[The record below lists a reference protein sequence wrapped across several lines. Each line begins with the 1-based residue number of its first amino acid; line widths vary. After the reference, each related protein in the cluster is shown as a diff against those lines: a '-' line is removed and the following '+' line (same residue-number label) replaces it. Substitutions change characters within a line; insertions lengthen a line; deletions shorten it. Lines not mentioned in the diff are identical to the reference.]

1 MAIDPLA
8 RQRRLLLPI
17 ALLLAGSAALAGGLT
32 VSLVSR
38 HRVAPPAPALAAT
51 ASAAGDCA
59 ATPTTLTEPDPMA
72 VLAAAL
78 GEARGPAMAGPQGR
92 PAAAPL
98 DGLLASPQATP
109 AAAPPVAPDAPAS
122 PPADTAPA
130 ATPPAA
136 LTAPPIAA
144 GYRLDLGY
152 FLAPDQAVAF
162 ATQVQDRGVPV
173 QLIALPDASG
183 RVWTHVRT
191 PPFAGSAQALRR
203 CRADRACARH
213 LHQARRPRPHPPN
226 RCRSSRA
233 MMLTRRPLW
242 ILLPLLAGCG
252 TDALFRRNTRV
263 SSIAISVVED
273 ANDNA
278 PVALDLVYVAPRQPL
293 PEQYWRADRQ

>member
-32 VSLVSR
+32 VSLASR
-38 HRVAPPAPALAAT
+38 HGAVPAPALAPV

-59 ATPTTLTEPDPMA
+59 ATPTTLAEPDPMA

-78 GEARGPAMAGPQGR
+78 GEARGPAMAGPQAR

-98 DGLLASPQATP
+98 DGLLAPPQAIL
-109 AAAPPVAPDAPAS
+109 AAAPPVAPDA
-122 PPADTAPA
+122 
-130 ATPPAA
+130 PAA

-191 PPFAGSAQALRR
+191 PPFAGSAQALAGAERIE
-203 CRADRACARH
+203 RA
-213 LHQARRPRPHPPN
+213 LGIP
-226 RCRSSRA
+226 
-233 MMLTRRPLW
+233 TRL
-242 ILLPLLAGCG
+242 
-252 TDALFRRNTRV
+252 
-263 SSIAISVVED
+263 
-273 ANDNA
+273 
-278 PVALDLVYVAPRQPL
+278 VAPDPIRPTAAGV
-293 PEQYWRADRQ
+293 PAP